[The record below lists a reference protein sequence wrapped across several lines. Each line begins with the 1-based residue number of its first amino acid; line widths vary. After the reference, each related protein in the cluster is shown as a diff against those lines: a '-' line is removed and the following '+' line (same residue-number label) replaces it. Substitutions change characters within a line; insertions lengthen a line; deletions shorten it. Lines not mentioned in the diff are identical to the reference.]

1 MIDARS
7 RLVRLLAVLFAFAI
21 VAAACGGD
29 DDGEATDG
37 ETEATDGGAQE
48 TEDDGG
54 DGGDGGE
61 AGDDGAD
68 GGTEEIIVDDPD
80 ETPVAGGTLRY
91 GLEADVDGI
100 NPTASAL
107 SAPGLMMANAVF
119 DTLATYDE
127 NGVAV
132 PFLAESFT
140 PNDDATVW
148 TVKLREGI
156 EFHDGTPLNI
166 DAVIKNFETQRAD
179 SLVGLAVKPFY
190 PEEGAVVKIDDLTAE
205 FNLLEANW
213 YFPGA
218 LSGQLGYVASPAWLE
233 AALEDPTLDQQPV
246 GTGPFVF
253 DSRSEDSVT
262 RFVRNE
268 NYWKGEVY
276 LDAVEFVPVTD
287 ADTRADLL
295 FQGELNAIQTSSG
308 ANIADLTEEGN
319 GINNVLNDRS
329 EESFAMI
336 NTAAPP
342 FDDIRAR
349 QALTHATPQQNYV
362 DLIGVGVLRAA
373 NQSFT
378 PESPYYNPDIEQL
391 TDRPELAGPLVE
403 GYCAEVPDS
412 CTDGKI
418 DMELQWSGPSVEQTR
433 IAELLDE
440 GWSEF
445 FNVTFQE
452 LPQDQHIQEAALGLY
467 NVVTWRQFGAVDP
480 WEDNVWLLCRT
491 IGGISLNWP
500 KYCDE
505 SRDALLL
512 EAQASQDPAERAALY
527 QELSAKLNED
537 YTYIFFTHTLWDNA
551 FAESVKGVCSHTTP
565 EGITRICSVNGRTW
579 FDNVWISE

>member
-7 RLVRLLAVLFAFAI
+7 SLLRMLAVLFAFAL

-29 DDGEATDG
+29 DD
-37 ETEATDGGAQE
+37 ETGSDNDTEVTDGGAE
-48 TEDDGG
+48 EGAEG
-54 DGGDGGE
+54 DGDGDAGDGAE
-61 AGDDGAD
+61 EGDEGV
-68 GGTEEIIVDDPD
+68 EEVIVDDPE

-132 PFLAESFT
+132 PHLAESFT
-140 PNDDATVW
+140 PNDDGSVW
-148 TVKLREGI
+148 TMKLREGI
-156 EFHDGTPLNI
+156 AFHDGTPLNAA
-166 DAVIKNFETQRAD
+166 AVIKNFEIQRSD
-179 SLVGLAVKPFY
+179 PLVGLAVAPFY
-190 PEEGAVVKIDDLTAE
+190 PAENAAVEIDDLTVE
-205 FNLLEANW
+205 FNLLEPNW

-218 LSGQLGYVASPAWLE
+218 LAGQLGMTASPAWLD
-233 AALEDPTLDQQPV
+233 AALEDPVLDQQPV

-262 RFVRNE
+262 RFVRND
-268 NYWKGEVY
+268 NYWKGEVF

-287 ADTRADLL
+287 PDTRADLL
-295 FQGELNAIQTSSG
+295 LQGELNALQTSSAG
-308 ANIADLTEEGN
+308 AISVLTEEGN

-336 NTAAPP
+336 NSASPP

-362 DLIGVGVLRAA
+362 DLIGLGVLRAA
-373 NQSFT
+373 NQPFT
-378 PESPYYNPDIEQL
+378 PESPYFNPDIEQL
-391 TDRPELAGPLVE
+391 TDSPELAAPLVE
-403 GYCAEVPDS
+403 EYCAEVPDS
-412 CTDGKI
+412 CSDGKI
-418 DMELQWSGPSVEQTR
+418 NMELQWSGPSVEQTR
-433 IAELLDE
+433 IAELLDQ

-500 KYCDE
+500 KFCDE
-505 SRDALLL
+505 SRDAILL
-512 EAQASQDPAERAALY
+512 EAQATQDGDARIPLY
-527 QELSAKLNED
+527 QELAQKLNED
-537 YTYIFFTHTLWDNA
+537 HLYIFFTHTLWDNA
-551 FAESVKGVCSHTTP
+551 FHESVKGVCSHTTA

-579 FDNVWISE
+579 FDNIWISE

>member
-1 MIDARS
+1 MTDARS
-7 RLVRLLAVLFAFAI
+7 SLLRMLAVLFAFAL

-29 DDGEATDG
+29 DDETGGEEG
-37 ETEATDGGAQE
+37 TEVTDGGAE
-48 TEDDGG
+48 EGSDGEGSDDAGADEG
-54 DGGDGGE
+54 DG
-61 AGDDGAD
+61 
-68 GGTEEIIVDDPD
+68 GGTEEVIVDDPD

-100 NPTASAL
+100 NPTASGL

-127 NGVAV
+127 NGAAV
-132 PFLAESFT
+132 PHLAESFT
-140 PNDDATVW
+140 PNEDASVW
-148 TVKLREGI
+148 TIKLREGI
-156 EFHDGTPLNI
+156 TFHDGTPLNI
-166 DAVIKNFETQRAD
+166 DAVIKNFEIQRAD
-179 SLVGLAVKPFY
+179 PLVGLAVKPFY
-190 PEEGAVVKIDDLTAE
+190 PEENAVVKVDDLTAD
-205 FNLLEANW
+205 FNLLEPNW
-213 YFPGA
+213 YWPGA
-218 LSGQLGYVASPAWLE
+218 LTGQLGYVSSPAWLD
-233 AALEDPTLDQQPV
+233 AAVEDPTLDQQPV

-253 DSRSEDSVT
+253 ESRSEDSVT

-295 FQGELNAIQTSSG
+295 VQGELNAIQTSSAG
-308 ANIADLTEEGN
+308 NIADLTEEGN

-336 NTAAPP
+336 NSASPP

-362 DLIGVGVLRAA
+362 DLIGLGVLRSA
-373 NQSFT
+373 NQPFT
-378 PESPYYNPDIEQL
+378 PESPYFNPEIEQL

-403 GYCAEVPDS
+403 EYCAEVPDS

-418 DMELQWSGPSVEQTR
+418 NMELQWSGPSVEQTR
-433 IAELLDE
+433 IAELLDQ

-505 SRDALLL
+505 SRDAVLL
-512 EAQASQDPAERAALY
+512 EAQATQDADARIPLY
-527 QELSAKLNED
+527 QELAAKLNQD
-537 YTYIFFTHTLWDNA
+537 YLYIFFTHTLWDNA
-551 FAESVKGVCSHTTP
+551 FADSVKGVCSHTTA

>member
-1 MIDARS
+1 MTDARS
-7 RLVRLLAVLFAFAI
+7 SLLRMLAVLFAFAL

-29 DDGEATDG
+29 DGGDETGSEDG
-37 ETEATDGGAQE
+37 TEVTDGGAE
-48 TEDDGG
+48 EGTDG
-54 DGGDGGE
+54 E
-61 AGDDGAD
+61 GDDAAAGED
-68 GGTEEIIVDDPD
+68 EGSGTEEVIVDDPE

-132 PFLAESFT
+132 PHLAESFT
-140 PNDDATVW
+140 PNEDATVW
-148 TVKLREGI
+148 TLKLREGI
-156 EFHDGTPLNI
+156 TFHDGTPLNI
-166 DAVIKNFETQRAD
+166 DAVIKNFEIQRSD
-179 SLVGLAVKPFY
+179 PLVGLAVAPFY
-190 PEEGAVVKIDDLTAE
+190 PDENAVVKIDDLTAE
-205 FNLLEANW
+205 FNLLDSNW
-213 YFPGA
+213 YWPGA
-218 LSGQLGYVASPAWLE
+218 LAGQLGMTASPAWLD

-246 GTGPFVF
+246 GAGPFVF

-287 ADTRADLL
+287 PDTRTDLL
-295 FQGELNAIQTSSG
+295 LQGELNAIQTTSAGPISE
-308 ANIADLTEEGN
+308 LTEEGN

-329 EESFAMI
+329 EESFAML
-336 NTAAPP
+336 NSSAPP

-362 DLIGVGVLRAA
+362 SLIGLGVLRAA
-373 NQSFT
+373 NQPFT
-378 PESPYYNPDIEQL
+378 PESPYFNPDVEQL
-391 TDRPELAGPLVE
+391 TDSPELAGPLVE
-403 GYCAEVPDS
+403 EYCADVPDS

-418 DMELQWSGPSVEQTR
+418 NMELQWSGPSVEQTR

-452 LPQDQHIQEAALGLY
+452 LPQDQHIQETALGLY

-500 KYCDE
+500 KFCDE
-505 SRDALLL
+505 SRDTLLL
-512 EAQASQDPAERAALY
+512 EAQAEQDADARVPMY
-527 QELSAKLNED
+527 QELAAKLNQD
-537 YTYIFFTHTLWDNA
+537 YLYIFFTHTLWDNA
-551 FAESVKGVCSHTTP
+551 FADSVKGVCNHTTA
-565 EGITRICSVNGRTW
+565 EGVTRVCSVNGRTW